1 MLEKSSVWNFCA
13 LTQTSFGGETS
24 GSVAKSRRFSQT
36 KNFFSASLSL
46 VSQKPGYEVTAGTI
60 YVPIYQV
67 RRQNRGSLQAQKR
80 TALTADAKF

>member
-24 GSVAKSRRFSQT
+24 GSVAKSRQFSQT

-46 VSQKPGYEVTAGTI
+46 VSHKPGYEVTVGTI

-67 RRQNRGSLQAQKR
+67 RTKTFRRNSAE
-80 TALTADAKF
+80 